1 MLRFAAPAI
10 AGLLLLAAPAQA
22 QVGADARAAKSGFSL
37 PATGPV
43 KILVFRPDVQVGSQS
58 TGGMNEPNAEWTETA
73 RKELARALEAAQKQ
87 RSNELVVV
95 PDLDGE
101 QGALLAEYRSLFKV
115 VTGAVVQH
123 KLFAGNRL
131 PTKKETFNW
140 TLGQGASKLAA
151 LGGDYGLFIHTNDSY
166 GSAGRKAAQL
176 VGAMFGAYIPSGVH
190 VGYAG
195 LVDLKTGELVWVNA
209 DTAMG
214 GDVREADGAAKR
226 VEQLLRGFPTRAGA
240 GGAVKEVK

>member
-1 MLRFAAPAI
+1 MLRYLAAPAM
-10 AGLLLLAAPAQA
+10 AALLLCAAPAQA
-22 QVGADARAAKSGFSL
+22 QWGANNRAAKEGFTL
-37 PATGPV
+37 PAMGPV

-73 RKELARALEAAQKQ
+73 RKEIARALEAAQKA

-95 PDLDGE
+95 PDVDGE
-101 QGALLAEYRSLFKV
+101 QGKLLAEYRSLFKV
-115 VTGAVVQH
+115 VTGAVITH

-131 PTKKETFNW
+131 PTKKESFNW

-209 DTAMG
+209 DIAMG
-214 GDVREADGAAKR
+214 GDVREPEGAGKR
-226 VEQLLRGFPTRAGA
+226 VEQLLRGFPTR
-240 GGAVKEVK
+240 GGTVTEVK